1 MKKFVL
7 SLLVLAAVFC
17 ATFNVSFAGD
27 KKYSIATVVKI
38 DGIPW
43 FDRMRQGVTEY
54 GEKTGHETIFMGPA
68 QADAAQQVQ
77 IIENLIAQQVDA
89 ICVVPFSPEALE
101 PVLKRARD
109 AGIVVVVH
117 EASDQKNADAIIE
130 AFENKAY
137 GAQMLKFLAEK
148 MGGEGQYTNF
158 VGSLTSKSHN
168 EWMDG
173 AEEYQKK
180 NYPKMEL
187 VSRRNEDYDDQ
198 NKAYE
203 KTKEILTAYPEIKG
217 VLGSA
222 STTAPGAGLAVEEAG
237 LQDKVSVVGT
247 SLPSVCKQ
255 YLETGAT
262 DYIAFWDP
270 AMAGQAMNEIAVK
283 ILDGKKDE
291 IKDGADLGIEGYTS
305 LKQDPKKPNL
315 FFGEAWVFVNK
326 DNMDKY
332 DF

>member
-1 MKKFVL
+1 MKRIISSVL
-7 SLLVLAAVFC
+7 ILVVMFC
-17 ATFNVSFAGD
+17 VTFNISNAAD

-54 GEKTGHETIFMGPA
+54 GEETGHETIFMGPA

-130 AFENKAY
+130 AFENQAY

-148 MGGEGQYTNF
+148 MGGKGEYTNF

-173 AEEYQKK
+173 AEESQKK
-180 NYPKMEL
+180 NYPEMTL
-187 VSRRNEDYDDQ
+187 VSKRNEDYDDQ

-203 KTKEILTAYPEIKG
+203 KAKDLLTAYPDLKG
-217 VLGSA
+217 ILGSA

-237 LQDKVSVVGT
+237 LQDVVSVVGT

-255 YLETGAT
+255 YLETGAV

-270 AMAGQAMNEIAVK
+270 AMAGKAMNEIAVR
-283 ILDGKKDE
+283 ILDGKKSDL
-291 IKDGADLGIEGYTS
+291 KTGTDLGIEGYNS
-305 LKQDPKKPNL
+305 IKQDSKKPTL
-315 FFGEAWVFVNK
+315 FYGEAWVFVNK

-332 DF
+332 NF